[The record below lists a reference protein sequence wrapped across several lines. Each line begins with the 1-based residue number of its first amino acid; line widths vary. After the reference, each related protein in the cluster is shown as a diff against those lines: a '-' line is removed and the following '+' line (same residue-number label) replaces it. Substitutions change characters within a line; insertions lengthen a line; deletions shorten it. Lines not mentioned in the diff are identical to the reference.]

1 MFRKSYVHG
10 NIEQANILV
19 LFMRLT
25 RIFEDLCAC
34 NVEYEYSQII

>member
-10 NIEQANILV
+10 STEQANILG
-19 LFMRLT
+19 LFMILT
-25 RIFEDLCAC
+25 RIFEDLYAC